1 MHVNSLFLQLL
12 SDNKHIVHTV
22 HCVNCVLNKHLV
34 QPIEIVLLL
43 QSHLKKEI
51 KSQIS
56 RAVVHGPLGRQGEQ
70 IIQWKL

>member
-22 HCVNCVLNKHLV
+22 HCVNCVL
-34 QPIEIVLLL
+34 
-43 QSHLKKEI
+43 KKEI
-51 KSQIS
+51 KSQTS